1 MKKRPGMLLAVCL
14 AIGLLLAGCSG
25 NAGAPSG
32 VESSQ
37 SESSGRSAASSD
49 SEYEEYVGNLFVGQD
64 PWGGTLAVEV
74 KSISEGKASWTFIDA
89 SEGSTLYQ
97 DVTDTKIADGRA
109 EFTLAGRDLEND
121 DTFEYSGTLELK
133 DGAVVMTFL
142 SGAVA
147 THSSEGGSSSRMAE
161 ALAGSGLSNSVTLYR
176 SQTKPRSAQEG
187 GASQGATSAA
197 SVGDNVS
204 SANDDSAGANVDSSA
219 GASPNS
225 KASSS
230 AMSANTASSNATSG
244 VSASASIA
252 SSPKEKA
259 DDGLIDVYN
268 LVGGAASS
276 AEWIPRR
283 VIYAEEW
290 GDAAAEGDAAS
301 AWAYTQAI
309 ERIELEDLVGQMVRW
324 PYGAHSEPV
333 AGYAVDGQI
342 VYANFGN
349 VEGEVWMSGIFDKDG
364 KVVYLRRCGNGSYG
378 CYAFKDDVLISYAG
392 GEGAIRVDR
401 PKLIGEWD
409 DGERLALQES
419 LLDVAYS
426 NFAKLRV
433 DDMINVEQ
441 APRIPREYLHD
452 K

>member
-37 SESSGRSAASSD
+37 SESSGQSAASSD

-133 DGAVVMTFL
+133 DGTVVMTFL

-187 GASQGATSAA
+187 GASQGAASAA
-197 SVGDNVS
+197 SVGDSVS
-204 SANDDSAGANVDSSA
+204 SASDKSASADADKAADSTDTASA
-219 GASPNS
+219 
-225 KASSS
+225 ASSS
-230 AMSANTASSNATSG
+230 ATNG
-244 VSASASIA
+244 VSASASAA
-252 SSPKEKA
+252 SSPKKKA

-268 LVGGAASS
+268 FGSTTNELVRRFQAFLYGAK
-276 AEWIPRR
+276 
-283 VIYAEEW
+283 EW
-290 GDAAAEGDAAS
+290 GDAAIQGDVAS
-301 AWAYTQAI
+301 IWAYNNA
-309 ERIELEDLVGQMVRW
+309 LEKAEPKWLKEEAALWQR
-324 PYGAHSEPV
+324 YIGAEEVEANSV
-333 AGYAVDGQI
+333 AGYAVNGQV
-342 VYANFGN
+342 VYASFGN
-349 VEGEVWMSGIFDKDG
+349 VSGETWMSGFFDEDG
-364 KVVYLRRCGNGSYG
+364 KVVFLRGTAGDSYYR
-378 CYAFKDDVLISYAG
+378 YAFKGDVLISYTG
-392 GEGAIRVDR
+392 GSSGSHTYK
-401 PKLIGEWD
+401 PKFIGEWD
-409 DGERLALQES
+409 EEERLAEQER
-419 LLDVAYS
+419 LLDIPYS

-433 DDMINVEQ
+433 DGMENIGEVPSDFRYSE
-441 APRIPREYLHD
+441 
-452 K
+452 